1 MNFVCARAS
10 ELPQPLYDSLARYRY
25 DVFVQRLGW
34 ELDTLPG
41 YEQDQFDHPDTVH
54 IVARNA
60 DDEVVGCGRLLPT
73 TGPYLLESVFPQ
85 LFNGLAIPRSTQVWE
100 LSRFAA
106 MGGSLRR
113 QDYMAERILLQSLR
127 FCAANGVSHL
137 LAVSTPPVER
147 LLLRAGVEC
156 QRLGPPEIID
166 GQAILAF
173 VIAVTETSI
182 QALEHFELAAAG
194 SSLTTRPARSAA
206 MTALAQLAQLAAFS
220 TSGAASHAEPVE
232 QLLH

>member
-1 MNFVCARAS
+1 MNVVCARAK
-10 ELPQPLYDSLARYRY
+10 ELSQPLYDSLARYRY

-54 IVARNA
+54 IVARNG

-85 LFNGLAIPRSTQVWE
+85 LFNGLQVPRSTRVWE

-106 MGGSLRR
+106 MGANLRR

-173 VIAVTETSI
+173 VIAVTDVSI
-182 QALEHFELAAAG
+182 AALEHFELAAAG
-194 SSLTTRPARSAA
+194 VPLTTRPARSASL
-206 MTALAQLAQLAAFS
+206 TALVQLAQLAAFS
-220 TSGAASHAEPVE
+220 THAEPAHVETAE